1 MTLDSIDRLL
11 ELLDLQTLIEV
22 YCHLQ
27 APFHMVHEP
36 DTPGTAWVHILLEGR
51 CTIATGG
58 HQYALQA
65 GDFFMLTAG
74 SQHTIYAGEGNS
86 AFRQDTR
93 NGLLQLCND
102 SGGEP
107 LRMLCGFYQVRNRA
121 AVSLLGILPEPLL
134 VSLGDIAQVPA
145 LCSLIHHEALARREG
160 SLTIV
165 RALCEILLLLALRHI
180 SELPEK
186 HRLTALFSDPG
197 LARALARILA
207 DPFAPY
213 TTEGLAEIACMS
225 RATFARKFQQAAGSG
240 VQTFIR
246 TLKMSA
252 AAQMLRDSNH
262 AVSRVAEETGYQS
275 EAAFINAFKAQF
287 GITPARYRRQ
297 SENDESMDA

>member
-1 MTLDSIDRLL
+1 MDSIDRLL
-11 ELLDLQTLIEV
+11 ELLDLQTRIEV

-36 DTPGTAWVHILLEGR
+36 DTPGTAWFHLLLEGS

-74 SQHTIYAGEGNS
+74 SQHTIYAGEGNTP
-86 AFRQDTR
+86 FREDTQ

-102 SGGEP
+102 GDGEP
-107 LRMLCGFYQVRNRA
+107 LRMLCGSFHVGNRA
-121 AVSLLGILPEPLL
+121 ATGLLAVLPEPLL
-134 VSLGDIAQVPA
+134 VSLGDIPQLPA
-145 LCSLIHHEALARREG
+145 LCTLIHREALARQEG
-160 SLTIV
+160 SVTIV
-165 RALCEILLLLALRHI
+165 RSLCEILLLLALRHI

-252 AAQMLRDSNH
+252 AAQMLRDSHH

-275 EAAFINAFKAQF
+275 EAAFNNAFKAQF

-297 SENDESMDA
+297 SENDENRDA

>member
-1 MTLDSIDRLL
+1 MDSIDRLVAM
-11 ELLDLQTLIEV
+11 LDLQTGIDL

-36 DTPGTAWVHILLEGR
+36 DTPGTAWFHLLLEGS

-107 LRMLCGFYQVRNRA
+107 LRMLCGIYQVRNRA

-134 VSLGDIAQVPA
+134 VSLGDIAQLPA
-145 LCSLIHHEALARREG
+145 LCTLIHHEALARREG

>member
-1 MTLDSIDRLL
+1 MRQDTIRRMTLDSIDRLL
-11 ELLDLQTLIEV
+11 ELLDLQTRIEV

-36 DTPGTAWVHILLEGR
+36 DTPGTAWFHLLLEGS

-74 SQHTIYAGEGNS
+74 SQHTIYAGEGNGS
-86 AFRQDTR
+86 FREDTR

-134 VSLGDIAQVPA
+134 VSLGDIPQLPA
-145 LCSLIHHEALARREG
+145 LCTLIHHEALARREG
-160 SLTIV
+160 S
-165 RALCEILLLLALRHI
+165 LLLLALRHI

>member
-1 MTLDSIDRLL
+1 MDSIDRLL
-11 ELLDLQTLIEV
+11 ELLDLQTRIEV

-36 DTPGTAWVHILLEGR
+36 DTPGTAWFHLLLEGS

-74 SQHTIYAGEGNS
+74 SQHTIYAGEGS
-86 AFRQDTR
+86 GSFREDTR

-107 LRMLCGFYQVRNRA
+107 LRMLCGIYQVRNRA

-134 VSLGDIAQVPA
+134 VPLGDIPQLPA
-145 LCSLIHHEALARREG
+145 LCTLIHHEALARREG

-186 HRLTALFSDPG
+186 HRLTALFADAG
-197 LARALARILA
+197 RARVLARILA
-207 DPFAPY
+207 APFTPC
-213 TTEGLAEIACMS
+213 TTEELAETACMS
-225 RATFARKFQQAAGSG
+225 RATFARKFQAAAGCG

-252 AAQMLRDSNH
+252 AAKMLRDSNL
-262 AVSRVAEETGYQS
+262 AVARVAEETGYQS
-275 EAAFINAFKAQF
+275 EAAFNNAFKAQF
-287 GITPARYRRQ
+287 GVTPAGYRRQ
-297 SENDESMDA
+297 ENAAA